1 MSVYFSIAIIMPYA
15 TISYLLVLLLTGN
28 SSRTGFRAAGKL
40 PSKKLPFTCTRRQ
53 PWIYALPIYLPWYHS
68 VVTGKHLSLLIHSE
82 KNKENWLGF
91 GRKKCH
97 FAKQPWIQSQF
108 LFFGFNSFY
117 SISLVFFLFLSY
129 PPHSDLTSAYKST
142 QERNQGRWPLI
153 LYSCTWSE
161 GFAYMVFSF
170 P

>member
-40 PSKKLPFTCTRRQ
+40 PSKKLPFMCTRRRQ

-82 KNKENWLGF
+82 KIKRIDWVLVEKNAILPNSHESKASS
-91 GRKKCH
+91 C
-97 FAKQPWIQSQF
+97 F
-108 LFFGFNSFY
+108 LA
-117 SISLVFFLFLSY
+117 LTLF
-129 PPHSDLTSAYKST
+129 
-142 QERNQGRWPLI
+142 I
-153 LYSCTWSE
+153 LYLLC
-161 GFAYMVFSF
+161 FSF
-170 P
+170 SCPIPHTLTWHQLTRALRNGTKEDGL

>member
-40 PSKKLPFTCTRRQ
+40 PSKKLPFTCTRRRQ

-82 KNKENWLGF
+82 KIKRIDWVLVEKNAILPNSHESKASS
-91 GRKKCH
+91 C
-97 FAKQPWIQSQF
+97 F
-108 LFFGFNSFY
+108 LALTLFILYLLSF
-117 SISLVFFLFLSY
+117 SFSY
-129 PPHSDLTSAYKST
+129 PIPHTLTWHQLTRAL
-142 QERNQGRWPLI
+142 RNGTKEDGL
-153 LYSCTWSE
+153 
-161 GFAYMVFSF
+161 
-170 P
+170 